1 MTWSKP
7 AVLAALACALVLPSA
22 AAGRVY
28 LPPKHKVYLG
38 VTGGDRVSPVVGAT
52 GRAPAAFQFFVAW
65 DRSIDWTLAR
75 TRHARARL
83 MLHLSTYRGP
93 GTSEMITPRQ
103 IALGHG
109 DDFILSLGRQIV
121 FDYDNKPVYLRLMA
135 EMNGHWNPYAY
146 YNANGSPRDRAHSP
160 LWYRQAFRRVTLILR
175 GGHVRTLN
183 HRLRR
188 LKLPAVRHLPTL
200 GQRPVRRIPHANVAM
215 LWVPQTMGSP
225 NIPSNMPGRFYPG
238 DRYVDWVGTDF
249 YSKYPMFSFLEP
261 FYRRWAAGHHK
272 PFVFGEWAM
281 WGADDPRFVQRFIGW
296 VRSHPRVR
304 MISYNQGSEPSS
316 PFRLSRFPRASH
328 ALRKLLKPSTFTG
341 RVPEYPRGSA
351 RPAAV
356 HRRRSRPGDRRRTHL
371 SSTVGPRLVGAP
383 PWWRASLLAPV
394 PSSGSS
400 LLGRWPVLPAAA

>member
-1 MTWSKP
+1 
-7 AVLAALACALVLPSA
+7 
-22 AAGRVY
+22 VY

-38 VTGGDRVSPVVGAT
+38 VTGGHRVSPVVGAT

-75 TRHARARL
+75 TRDARARL

-109 DDFILSLGRQIV
+109 DRFILSLGRQIV

-146 YNANGSPRDRAHSP
+146 YNANGRPRDGAHRP

-175 GGHVRTLN
+175 GGHVRTLDR
-183 HRLRR
+183 RLRR
-188 LKLPAVRHLPTL
+188 LGLPAVRHLPTL
-200 GQRPVRRIPHANVAM
+200 GQRPVRTIRHANVAM
-215 LWVPQTMGSP
+215 QWVPQTMGSP
-225 NIPSNMPGRFYPG
+225 NIATNMPGRFYPG

-249 YSKYPMFSFLEP
+249 YSKYPTFAFLGP
-261 FYRRWAAGHHK
+261 FYQRWAVEHHK

-281 WGADDPRFVQRFIGW
+281 CGADDPGFVERFIGW

-304 MISYNQGSEPSS
+304 MISYNQGNEPSS

-328 ALRKLLKPSTFTG
+328 ALRKLLESPTFTG
-341 RVPEYPRGSA
+341 RVPEYPRGPARSA
-351 RPAAV
+351 AA
-356 HRRRSRPGDRRRTHL
+356 HRSRRRLRDPSRTPL
-371 SSTVGPRLVGAP
+371 SSRVGTSLVGAP
-383 PWWRASLLAPV
+383 PWWRASILPPARNP
-394 PSSGSS
+394 GSP
-400 LLGRWPVLPAAA
+400 LLGRWPVLPATEQPAVPRRLIPPSVQPQDATPGR